1 MSIVDNAVEQSVDAK
16 CNVIF
21 VVKISKL
28 CNLRCRYCYEFSQL
42 SNPRRMSFEQ
52 LSRFFTSLDGYY
64 GALSHD
70 VRIRFVWHGGEP
82 LLVPPDYYWRLFEL
96 QRQIFRGRIEIK
108 NSVQTNLIRLD
119 NARLRLLKNGFDT
132 VGVSIDLFGD
142 LRVDV
147 RGAQRQEAVLE
158 NMERLR
164 EAGIPFGCIT
174 VLTRHNLPYLP
185 NIYSFYEQLGLD
197 FRLLPLF
204 PGETD
209 DQHRGYEITAAET
222 LDAYKQIVDL
232 IFERDPIIRVEPLA
246 TYVRAALLFLS
257 RPTRPNIYRRTEWER
272 YFIIDTDG
280 AAYSNSSVYDPEEVY
295 GNVFET
301 PLAEILSSRGRQ
313 RSIAAADERV
323 AAECWQCQYFGA
335 CDGEPV
341 ADRLSE
347 FPDMYLSGKRRC
359 IVEKGLIAYIVDK
372 LREARVV
379 DDAGALVG
387 L

>member
-1 MSIVDNAVEQSVDAK
+1 
-16 CNVIF
+16 
-21 VVKISKL
+21 
-28 CNLRCRYCYEFSQL
+28 
-42 SNPRRMSFEQ
+42 
-52 LSRFFTSLDGYY
+52 
-64 GALSHD
+64 
-70 VRIRFVWHGGEP
+70 
-82 LLVPPDYYWRLFEL
+82 
-96 QRQIFRGRIEIK
+96 
-108 NSVQTNLIRLD
+108 
-119 NARLRLLKNGFDT
+119 
-132 VGVSIDLFGD
+132 
-142 LRVDV
+142 
-147 RGAQRQEAVLE
+147 
-158 NMERLR
+158 
-164 EAGIPFGCIT
+164 
-174 VLTRHNLPYLP
+174 
-185 NIYSFYEQLGLD
+185 
-197 FRLLPLF
+197 
-204 PGETD
+204 
-209 DQHRGYEITAAET
+209 

-323 AAECWQCQYFGA
+323 AAECWQCEYFGA